1 MFMNVF
7 SSVLSASPRFRFD
20 PAARL
25 GAFDGGIQQLLHPRA
40 IAKVWHHWLS
50 VGYCTHELTDHKP
63 LFAKHVLPGFDHALT
78 AGVAPKTIRDA
89 QFTLRSVPW
98 PVPRNALP
106 EIPVDDL
113 AQRAIRAVKIP
124 FMHLVEA
131 VALILVSPFV
141 GDGRRMD
148 QPLRSVLEAQHHHGR
163 VVGLFV

>member
-7 SSVLSASPRFRFD
+7 SSVLSARPRWRFD

-40 IAKVWHHWLS
+40 IVKVGHHGLS
-50 VGYCTHELTDHKP
+50 VGHRTHELTDHRP
-63 LFAKHVLPGFDHALT
+63 LFAKHVLPGFDHTLT
-78 AGVAPKTIRDA
+78 AGIAPKMIRDG

-113 AQRAIRAVKIP
+113 TQRAVRAVKIP
-124 FMHLVEA
+124 FMDLIEA
-131 VALILVSPFV
+131 VAFILV
-141 GDGRRMD
+141 
-148 QPLRSVLEAQHHHGR
+148 
-163 VVGLFV
+163 GL

>member
-63 LFAKHVLPGFDHALT
+63 LFAKHVLPGFDHALAT
-78 AGVAPKTIRDA
+78 GVAPETIRNS
-89 QFTLRSVPW
+89 QFTLRSVLW
-98 PVPRNALP
+98 PVPCNALP

-124 FMHLVEA
+124 FMHLIEA
-131 VALILVSPFV
+131 VAFILVGPFV
-141 GDGRRMD
+141 CDGRCMY
-148 QPLRSVLEAQHHHGR
+148 QSLCPILEPQHHH
-163 VVGLFV
+163 